1 MDIEPRRL
9 AEILRESPI
18 WARLGMTAPDPRL
31 RARTPDR
38 LAGYLTA
45 ELARPDAPDI
55 RQLSLPIQ

>member
-18 WARLGMTAPDPRL
+18 GTRLGMTAADPRL
-31 RARTPDR
+31 RARAADR
-38 LAGYLTA
+38 LAEYLTT